1 MAINT
6 TTRQTTAFTSGNN
19 FSFGFKVYE
28 VGDVKVIQIQT
39 SNGAETVLTITT
51 HYTVTLNDD
60 QNANPGGTVTLV
72 SSGSPQNL
80 ASGYNIVITSKVS
93 PLQQTEITNQG
104 GFFPEVIN
112 DVFDKAAILD
122 QQQQN
127 ILDKTIR
134 FPLTQTVGGL
144 EITENAANRANKIVQ
159 FDGNGDLIISG
170 TVDGRDVSAD
180 GAKLDT
186 IESGATGDQTVGEI
200 KALIAGSPLDA
211 SHLAADS
218 VTGSELAANSVD
230 SSELV
235 DGSIDT
241 QHIGNEQVAT
251 SKIAPDAI
259 NSTKIQDN
267 AIDSEHYVDGSID
280 RVHLEADIIDSSK
293 LADNSVNSEHY
304 VDGSIDHVHLAN
316 DIVDGDNIADNS
328 INSEHYVDGS
338 IDHEHLANDIINSD
352 NIQDDV
358 VNSEHIVAGA
368 IDNEHYAAGSITVD
382 KLDGATVV
390 TASEQSSAAS
400 NDTSFLTVAAAD
412 ARFFNVSTGDTIKD
426 GDTFPDNDTTIAT
439 TAAIND
445 RIIDLVD
452 DVGGFVPIANETS
465 FPTANPDA
473 ENGTG
478 TVVSV
483 KAASTNLTPSGTTVT
498 IANGAG
504 TGNTVTITGVPS
516 VIPSGFGFLVETTST
531 LHTYTFHRLV
541 PKATEV
547 TTVAGKSVEIGRLGT
562 ADAVADMAILG
573 TTDVVAD
580 MNMLATSDVV
590 ADMALLATTDVIADM
605 ALLGVSSVISDMDT
619 LADIAGNIQTVAGIS
634 SNVTTV
640 AGISSQVSAV
650 ASDAT
655 DIGLVAGSITNVNNV
670 AGSIT
675 NVNAVANNLS
685 NVNAFANQYRIGST
699 NPTTSLD
706 VGDLFFNTTTNS
718 LKVYTGSAWVDGVTQ
733 TGNFALLTGNT
744 FTGDNIFNDN
754 AKIKLGTGSDFEIY
768 HNGSDTIFDDVG
780 TGTLKLQLGGATK
793 LEIQSGGIGITGNIV
808 VSGNVDG
815 RDLAADGTKLDGIT
829 SGAIADIVQDTSP
842 QLGGT
847 LDTNNQNIHF
857 NDNVSA
863 RFGTGQDFDIYH
875 DGTNSRL
882 NSASHNLNVRTPRFG
897 VYDGAGNETMLLA
910 NANGAVELY
919 HNNVKKFETVSGGV
933 DVDGSVTADDIIT
946 AGALLHE
953 GDTDTLVHFSA
964 ANTIQL
970 KTGGSS
976 RFLINNSGTSL
987 ENGNLNVNG
996 NRILIGDSSG
1006 STDDRIAFGESQDLQ
1021 IYHDGTN
1028 SVITNATGDLYINNN
1043 NDIIIK
1049 PANDLF
1055 IKPQDGESGISVIG
1069 NGAVELYYDNVKV
1082 FHTKENGII
1091 VEGTEGQGAILEF
1104 RADQGDDNADRF
1116 RFYADPTNS
1125 DLYLQNY
1132 RSGSWETN
1140 ARFSGNGAAELWYDN
1155 VRMFYTDAN
1164 GVKVGDG
1171 KRYIVGDDADGYLRY
1186 ISNTVE
1192 LYVAHA
1198 QPFKVNLGGETAI
1211 LATANGAVE
1220 LYHNNSKKFETH
1232 PNGVLVTGNIYAGD
1246 NEKILL
1252 GNNADLEIYHDGS
1265 HNRIDSINGNI
1276 YLRHG
1281 TDNAIRTIPN
1291 GAVSLYYDDSEKL
1304 ATSNAGVEITGKLFV
1319 DGIDMDDNEKILLG
1333 TSDDFEI
1340 VHTGSGSYLKDVGTG
1355 NLELWSN
1362 TLVFRNAAGNEVMAA
1377 FLEDGTAKLYY
1388 NNVQTFETTSS
1399 GCTLTGNL
1407 AITGTVDGRDV
1418 ASDGSKLDTY
1428 AANGSSYLRSDQA
1441 DTATGLLTLSG
1452 GIAVSGRVSAPN
1464 INSLNGGTITID
1476 FTASNHHAINL
1487 NQNSTLTHTGTANT
1501 IGQSGSIFITHS
1513 GNGRTMS
1520 FNSGYKFAG
1529 GVTPVLSTTS
1539 GAVDRLD
1546 YVVKASN
1553 VIHAVVTLDVKAGS

>member
-1 MAINT
+1 
-6 TTRQTTAFTSGNN
+6 
-19 FSFGFKVYE
+19 
-28 VGDVKVIQIQT
+28 
-39 SNGAETVLTITT
+39 
-51 HYTVTLNDD
+51 
-60 QNANPGGTVTLV
+60 
-72 SSGSPQNL
+72 
-80 ASGYNIVITSKVS
+80 
-93 PLQQTEITNQG
+93 
-104 GFFPEVIN
+104 
-112 DVFDKAAILD
+112 
-122 QQQQN
+122 
-127 ILDKTIR
+127 
-134 FPLTQTVGGL
+134 
-144 EITENAANRANKIVQ
+144 
-159 FDGNGDLIISG
+159 
-170 TVDGRDVSAD
+170 
-180 GAKLDT
+180 
-186 IESGATGDQTVGEI
+186 
-200 KALIAGSPLDA
+200 
-211 SHLAADS
+211 
-218 VTGSELAANSVD
+218 
-230 SSELV
+230 
-235 DGSIDT
+235 
-241 QHIGNEQVAT
+241 
-251 SKIAPDAI
+251 
-259 NSTKIQDN
+259 
-267 AIDSEHYVDGSID
+267 
-280 RVHLEADIIDSSK
+280 
-293 LADNSVNSEHY
+293 
-304 VDGSIDHVHLAN
+304 
-316 DIVDGDNIADNS
+316 
-328 INSEHYVDGS
+328 
-338 IDHEHLANDIINSD
+338 
-352 NIQDDV
+352 
-358 VNSEHIVAGA
+358 
-368 IDNEHYAAGSITVD
+368 
-382 KLDGATVV
+382 
-390 TASEQSSAAS
+390 
-400 NDTSFLTVAAAD
+400 
-412 ARFFNVSTGDTIKD
+412 
-426 GDTFPDNDTTIAT
+426 
-439 TAAIND
+439 
-445 RIIDLVD
+445 
-452 DVGGFVPIANETS
+452 
-465 FPTANPDA
+465 ANPDA

-580 MNMLATSDVV
+580 MNMLATSDVI

-987 ENGNLNVNG
+987 ENGNLNVN
-996 NRILIGDSSG
+996 
-1006 STDDRIAFGESQDLQ
+1006 
-1021 IYHDGTN
+1021 
-1028 SVITNATGDLYINNN
+1028 
-1043 NDIIIK
+1043 
-1049 PANDLF
+1049 
-1055 IKPQDGESGISVIG
+1055 
-1069 NGAVELYYDNVKV
+1069 
-1082 FHTKENGII
+1082 
-1091 VEGTEGQGAILEF
+1091 
-1104 RADQGDDNADRF
+1104 
-1116 RFYADPTNS
+1116 
-1125 DLYLQNY
+1125 
-1132 RSGSWETN
+1132 
-1140 ARFSGNGAAELWYDN
+1140 
-1155 VRMFYTDAN
+1155 
-1164 GVKVGDG
+1164 
-1171 KRYIVGDDADGYLRY
+1171 
-1186 ISNTVE
+1186 
-1192 LYVAHA
+1192 
-1198 QPFKVNLGGETAI
+1198 
-1211 LATANGAVE
+1211 
-1220 LYHNNSKKFETH
+1220 
-1232 PNGVLVTGNIYAGD
+1232 
-1246 NEKILL
+1246 
-1252 GNNADLEIYHDGS
+1252 
-1265 HNRIDSINGNI
+1265 
-1276 YLRHG
+1276 
-1281 TDNAIRTIPN
+1281 
-1291 GAVSLYYDDSEKL
+1291 
-1304 ATSNAGVEITGKLFV
+1304 
-1319 DGIDMDDNEKILLG
+1319 
-1333 TSDDFEI
+1333 
-1340 VHTGSGSYLKDVGTG
+1340 
-1355 NLELWSN
+1355 
-1362 TLVFRNAAGNEVMAA
+1362 
-1377 FLEDGTAKLYY
+1377 
-1388 NNVQTFETTSS
+1388 
-1399 GCTLTGNL
+1399 
-1407 AITGTVDGRDV
+1407 
-1418 ASDGSKLDTY
+1418 
-1428 AANGSSYLRSDQA
+1428 
-1441 DTATGLLTLSG
+1441 
-1452 GIAVSGRVSAPN
+1452 
-1464 INSLNGGTITID
+1464 
-1476 FTASNHHAINL
+1476 
-1487 NQNSTLTHTGTANT
+1487 
-1501 IGQSGSIFITHS
+1501 
-1513 GNGRTMS
+1513 
-1520 FNSGYKFAG
+1520 
-1529 GVTPVLSTTS
+1529 
-1539 GAVDRLD
+1539 
-1546 YVVKASN
+1546 
-1553 VIHAVVTLDVKAGS
+1553 